1 MNVVKKLLRP
11 IFNKLASSL
20 GVQQVQQRVD
30 VLENVV
36 HEPPLNAALFDL
48 LERRIVDVAMAR
60 TASIMNDLAETN
72 SALVETNSALAET
85 NSALAETNSA
95 LAETNS
101 ALRQAVA
108 DTEERLTHL
117 NAVTRGDIENRLISL
132 NQALVSYVDTKQ
144 DLNLNAFAAHEESQ
158 SEIVAAMRQSIDVIR
173 RQSAMVSSPVTRE
186 QNTQVSSIAPVI
198 DDGLYVALEN
208 HFRGSRNV
216 VAERQREYVDLL
228 PTTISNETP
237 LVDLGCGRGEW
248 LLVLRD
254 LNIPALGVDSNT
266 VCAAECQES
275 GLRIEESDLLDFLE
289 TRPDQSVGAFTLFQV
304 LEHLPFPILVEVLRH
319 VRRTLVPGGLLIAE
333 VPNAKN
339 LRVASGTFW
348 IDPTHQRPLFPEL
361 LLFLATEVGFTNTD
375 GRYVNDLSPEHDL
388 AGLPQGAV
396 VALESLLYA
405 VDGPGDFALLAR
417 A

>member
-72 SALVETNSALAET
+72 SALAET

-95 LAETNS
+95 LK
-101 ALRQAVA
+101 QAVA

-266 VCAAECQES
+266 VCAAECRES
-275 GLRIEESDLLDFLE
+275 GLRIEESDLLDFLK

>member
-1 MNVVKKLLRP
+1 MVKKLLRT

-20 GVQQVQQRVD
+20 GIYQVQQRLD
-30 VLENVV
+30 VLEHVV
-36 HEPPLNAALFDL
+36 PEPPLNAALFDL
-48 LERRIVDVAMAR
+48 LERRIVDVAMSR
-60 TASIMNDLAETN
+60 SASIIKDLAETN
-72 SALVETNSALAET
+72 TALAET
-85 NSALAETNSA
+85 NTALK
-95 LAETNS
+95 
-101 ALRQAVA
+101 QAIA
-108 DTEERLTHL
+108 GAEERLTHL
-117 NAVTRGDIENRLISL
+117 NAVTRGDFENRLISL
-132 NQALVSYVDTKQ
+132 NQALVSYVDAKQ
-144 DLNLNAFAAHEESQ
+144 ELNLDIFATREIQ
-158 SEIVAAMRQSIDVIR
+158 SEIVSAMRQSIDVIR
-173 RQSAMVSSPVTRE
+173 RQSATASSPRPH
-186 QNTQVSSIAPVI
+186 QQSSQLSSVAPII

-228 PTTISNETP
+228 PGTITTETP

-266 VCAAECQES
+266 VCAAECRES
-275 GLRIEESDLLDFLE
+275 GLLIEEKDLLDFLE

-304 LEHLPFPILVEVLRH
+304 LEHLPFPVLVEVLRH
-319 VRRTLVPGGLLIAE
+319 IRRTLVPGGLLIAE

-361 LLFLATEVGFTNTD
+361 LLFLATEVGFSKTD

-388 AGLPQGAV
+388 AGLPQGAL
-396 VALESLLYA
+396 VALKSLLYA
-405 VDGPGDFALLAR
+405 VDGPGDFALLAT